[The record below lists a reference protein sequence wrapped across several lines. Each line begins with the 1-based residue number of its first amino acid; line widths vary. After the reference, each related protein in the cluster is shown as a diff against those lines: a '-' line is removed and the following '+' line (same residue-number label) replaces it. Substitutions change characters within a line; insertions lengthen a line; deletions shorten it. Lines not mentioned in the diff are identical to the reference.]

1 MHDYRDSCHLLAA
14 GPGKILFMSPRT
26 PIYDQ
31 FREVC
36 KSKLGAL
43 LTTSEL
49 TTLLASQFG
58 TPSGSVLP
66 ADYCYNRRN
75 IGSRPLE
82 MCLFVQVAKGEY
94 KYLGPGAPF
103 SGFAM
108 HSPKGSG
115 TDLIVGEWV
124 DGVFHPQVGTS
135 LEADSRSQAGSK
147 RTPAQGEEHPA
158 EPNSQLQVLTRE
170 QIQHL
175 YEEYC
180 QLLDREIGL
189 FGVSPGE
196 TRHLIGRIGEF
207 KVALD
212 LDGTLANRVNQE
224 GFDVVAQGK
233 RISVKTT
240 TQKSGFVTVNPATA
254 HLVDTLFVLQYVNG
268 VLKTAYHGPMSAAM
282 EIGREYQGKLELQLG
297 KLKRV
302 NAELQ

>member
-1 MHDYRDSCHLLAA
+1 
-14 GPGKILFMSPRT
+14 MSPRT

-31 FREVC
+31 FRDVC

-103 SGFAM
+103 SGLAM
-108 HSPKGSG
+108 HAPKGSG

-124 DGVFHPQVGTS
+124 DGTFHPQEGTS
-135 LEADSRSQAGSK
+135 FDAEPRSQVGSK
-147 RTPAQGEEHPA
+147 RTPAQGEHIA
-158 EPNSQLQVLTRE
+158 GSNSRLQVLTRG

-207 KVALD
+207 KVALY
-212 LDGTLANRVNQE
+212 LDGTLAHRVNQE
-224 GFDVVAQGK
+224 GFDVVAQGE

-240 TQKSGFVTVNPATA
+240 TQKSGFVAVNPATA

-268 VLKTAYHGPMSAAM
+268 ELQTAYHGPMSAAM

-297 KLKRV
+297 RLKKV
-302 NAELQ
+302 HAELK